1 MSSMA
6 FSSSSCTTQTYTL
19 EKYSRA
25 YSPKKASGSS
35 EWQHFTNPVLR
46 LILDS
51 KLPPDGTMEDSS
63 VRLRII
69 WTMNGGAAS
78 GAAQDVVLEDLDL
91 LAFSSLK
98 TDKFDSSPLK
108 GVFRDT
114 TFGLRY
120 LYAPDS
126 TESQKVYRRFQV
138 SFNTASVA
146 LQLVEAIRDV
156 CPCKT
161 TEPSAVAAKGTA
173 PHRTKTL
180 AVVPP
185 PAQVAP
191 ETLTPASVTPKQQ
204 IQRMP
209 TMILDSAPSAG
220 FPSSSPLPL
229 PVSSQPQPQL
239 QPQRSLEAPPASPRG
254 PTPSPYTQPS
264 SSQAGKPPSASLPDS
279 SPPSST
285 ADSVMMPPPPL
296 PMRTPTPT
304 PTLTPSA
311 ADAAASTAMNV
322 DSDTDADM
330 VQGSAGEVMAAA
342 LREATGLYDLPRA
355 ALERLVGDVVRED
368 GFVGLLENVSTMWAM
383 KAVAG

>member
-51 KLPPDGTMEDSS
+51 KLAPDGTMEDSS

-138 SFNTASVA
+138 SFSTASVA

-161 TEPSAVAAKGTA
+161 TEPSAVAAKGAA

-185 PAQVAP
+185 PVQGAP
-191 ETLTPASVTPKQQ
+191 ETLTPASVIPKQQ

-209 TMILDSAPSAG
+209 TMIMDSAPAAV

-229 PVSSQPQPQL
+229 PVSSQPQL
-239 QPQRSLEAPPASPRG
+239 QPQRSLEAPPASPGG
-254 PTPSPYTQPS
+254 PTPSPYTQSS
-264 SSQAGKPPSASLPDS
+264 SSQAAKPPSASLPDS
-279 SPPSST
+279 SPPPST

-296 PMRTPTPT
+296 PIRTPTPT

-311 ADAAASTAMNV
+311 AADAAANTAMNV

-330 VQGSAGEVMAAA
+330 VQGSAGDALAAA